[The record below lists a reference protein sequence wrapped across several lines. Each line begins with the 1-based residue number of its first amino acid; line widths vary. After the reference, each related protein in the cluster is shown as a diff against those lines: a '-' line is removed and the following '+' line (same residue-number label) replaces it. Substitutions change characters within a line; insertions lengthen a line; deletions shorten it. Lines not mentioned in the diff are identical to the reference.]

1 MGKPQKTYRSGMKI
15 NLFTLSFAFLAWGCG
30 NNEQLSGPDP
40 QETDARKSE
49 DLAKMQLRGDLV
61 YLQNT
66 ESPFTGKAQAEYPNG
81 QVRAIARFEG
91 GELKKLKRWRPN
103 GTAELELE
111 FRKGEVVSKDPDS
124 YESSSSFVLIPPP
137 AILNLKSVERDSHL
151 TGLILKHTQ
160 GLNSQELRA
169 KVLSRLNQPEYKM
182 VLLAPFAME
191 GIRMELGSS
200 FSYGI
205 EVGGSA
211 NRPRFVI
218 TARARSARGAMIVAD
233 LVQHEYEKLHGTER
247 GQKAEFVKQTLENL
261 LENSLAKEQAIA
273 SEMAAQAEDEK
284 RLSDDAHERL
294 EIHERE
300 LAAVQKSTD
309 SIRAKLNEFK
319 IEQALSSEQDEPLR
333 KESLADLPSSP
344 VSVSAL
350 PQPRVD
356 EALLGTGMAKGNAPW
371 QPDGSFTEFHENG
384 KKKTEGTFRK
394 GKKSGLWVSYDQDG
408 KEINRKSFQGE
419 GG

>member
-1 MGKPQKTYRSGMKI
+1 MKI
-15 NLFTLSFAFLAWGCG
+15 NLFTLSFIFLAWGCG

-40 QETDARKSE
+40 QETNARKSE

-66 ESPFTGKAQAEYPNG
+66 ESPFTGKAQAEYPDG
-81 QVRAIARFEG
+81 QIRAIARFED

-111 FRKGEVVSKDPDS
+111 FIKGEVTPKDPES

-137 AILNLKSVERDSHL
+137 AILNLESVERDSHL

-160 GLNSQELRA
+160 GLNSLELRA
-169 KVLSRLNQPEYKM
+169 KVLSRLDQPEYKM

-200 FSYGI
+200 FSYDI
-205 EVGGSA
+205 EVGGRA

-218 TARARSARGAMIVAD
+218 TAQASSARGAMIVAD
-233 LVQHEYEKLHGTER
+233 LVQHEYEKLHRTEM
-247 GQKAEFVKQTLENL
+247 GQKVELVKQTLESL
-261 LENSLAKEQAIA
+261 LENSLAKERAIA

-284 RLSDDAHERL
+284 RLSDDAHEKMKTY
-294 EIHERE
+294 ERE
-300 LAAVQKSTD
+300 LAVVRKSTD
-309 SIRAKLNEFK
+309 AIRSKSNEVK
-319 IEQALSSEQDEPLR
+319 IEQALPSTDKEPLR
-333 KESLADLPSSP
+333 KESMALLPSSP
-344 VSVSAL
+344 LPAL
-350 PQPRVD
+350 PQPRIE
-356 EALLGTGMAKGNAPW
+356 EALLGAGMTKENMPW
-371 QPDGSFTEFHENG
+371 QPNGSFTEFHENG

-408 KEINRKSFQGE
+408 KEINRKSFQG
-419 GG
+419 G

>member
-1 MGKPQKTYRSGMKI
+1 MKI
-15 NLFTLSFAFLAWGCG
+15 NLFTLSFIFLAWGCA
-30 NNEQLSGPDP
+30 NNEQLSDSDP
-40 QETDARKSE
+40 QETNARKSE

-66 ESPFTGKAQAEYPNG
+66 ESPFTGKAQAEYPDG
-81 QVRAIARFEG
+81 QIRAIARFED

-111 FRKGEVVSKDPDS
+111 FIKGEVTPKDPES

-160 GLNSQELRA
+160 GLNSLELRA
-169 KVLSRLNQPEYKM
+169 KVLSRLDQPEYKM

-200 FSYGI
+200 FSYDI
-205 EVGGSA
+205 EVGGRA

-218 TARARSARGAMIVAD
+218 TAQASSARGAMIVAD
-233 LVQHEYEKLHGTER
+233 LVQHEYEKLHRTEM
-247 GQKAEFVKQTLENL
+247 GQKVELVKQTLESL

-284 RLSDDAHERL
+284 RLSDDAHEKMKTY
-294 EIHERE
+294 ERE
-300 LAAVQKSTD
+300 LAVVRKSTD
-309 SIRAKLNEFK
+309 AIRSKSNEVK
-319 IEQALSSEQDEPLR
+319 IEQALPSTDKEPLR
-333 KESLADLPSSP
+333 KESMALLPSSP
-344 VSVSAL
+344 LPAL
-350 PQPRVD
+350 PQPRIE
-356 EALLGTGMAKGNAPW
+356 EALLGAGMTKENMPW
-371 QPDGSFTEFHENG
+371 QPNGSFTEFHENG

-408 KEINRKSFQGE
+408 KEINRKSFQG
-419 GG
+419 G

>member
-1 MGKPQKTYRSGMKI
+1 MKI
-15 NLFTLSFAFLAWGCG
+15 NLFTLSFIFLAWGCA
-30 NNEQLSGPDP
+30 NNEQLSDSDP
-40 QETDARKSE
+40 QETNARKSE

-66 ESPFTGKAQAEYPNG
+66 ESPFTGKAQAEYPDG
-81 QVRAIARFEG
+81 QIRAIARFED

-111 FRKGEVVSKDPDS
+111 FIKGEVTPKDPES

-160 GLNSQELRA
+160 GLNSLELRA
-169 KVLSRLNQPEYKM
+169 KVLSRLDQPEYKM

-200 FSYGI
+200 FSYDI
-205 EVGGSA
+205 EVGGRA

-218 TARARSARGAMIVAD
+218 TAQASSARGAMIVAD
-233 LVQHEYEKLHGTER
+233 LVQHEYEKLHRTEM
-247 GQKAEFVKQTLENL
+247 GQKVELVKQTLESL
-261 LENSLAKEQAIA
+261 LENSLAKERAIA

-284 RLSDDAHERL
+284 RLSDDAHEKMKTY
-294 EIHERE
+294 ERE
-300 LAAVQKSTD
+300 LAVVRKSTD
-309 SIRAKLNEFK
+309 AIRSKSNEVK
-319 IEQALSSEQDEPLR
+319 IEQALPSTDKEPLR
-333 KESLADLPSSP
+333 KESMALLPSSP
-344 VSVSAL
+344 LPAL
-350 PQPRVD
+350 PQPRIE
-356 EALLGTGMAKGNAPW
+356 EALLGAGMTKENMPW
-371 QPDGSFTEFHENG
+371 QPNGSFTEFHENG

-408 KEINRKSFQGE
+408 KEINRKSFQG
-419 GG
+419 G